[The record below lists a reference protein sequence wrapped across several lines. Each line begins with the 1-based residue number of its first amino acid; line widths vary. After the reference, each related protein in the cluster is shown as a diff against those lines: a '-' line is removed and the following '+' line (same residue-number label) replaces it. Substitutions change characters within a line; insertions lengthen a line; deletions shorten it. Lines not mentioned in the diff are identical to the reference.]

1 MLHRY
6 RGAVGDLAK
15 PVAKPDPI
23 TPCQSAPQRA
33 HAKLRRLPISARHPH
48 ACGRGRVLLCGF
60 FCLHNRKPPSPQ
72 RAHALIHAS
81 RTGYSAERAPIIIRI
96 TCASQLY
103 LRTPCSAPPPFFSRT
118 ACAPALRP
126 TPNSPIHPSSS
137 PFLTVGVRSI
147 ETSWDGARQIPWL
160 CSPPFPPLHIP
171 APLALYAHTW
181 FRAPRLCGY
190 NPNSTL
196 RASSIS
202 PSPLQLK
209 Q

>member
-1 MLHRY
+1 MPNCDACRSPLDTLMHVGADGCCYVASFASITENPHR
-6 RGAVGDLAK
+6 RSVR
-15 PVAKPDPI
+15 
-23 TPCQSAPQRA
+23 TPLSTHRA
-33 HAKLRRLPISARHPH
+33 QVILRS
-48 ACGRGRVLLCGF
+48 GR
-60 FCLHNRKPPSPQ
+60 S
-72 RAHALIHAS
+72 
-81 RTGYSAERAPIIIRI
+81 RI

-190 NPNSTL
+190 NPYSTL

>member
-1 MLHRY
+1 MELIKIKVRGVRRSKRGKKCLKCELEGWWMLHRY

-126 TPNSPIHPSSS
+126 TPNSPP
-137 PFLTVGVRSI
+137 
-147 ETSWDGARQIPWL
+147 
-160 CSPPFPPLHIP
+160 PPLP
-171 APLALYAHTW
+171 YPSLLLS
-181 FRAPRLCGY
+181 FS
-190 NPNSTL
+190 NS
-196 RASSIS
+196 RS
-202 PSPLQLK
+202 
-209 Q
+209 